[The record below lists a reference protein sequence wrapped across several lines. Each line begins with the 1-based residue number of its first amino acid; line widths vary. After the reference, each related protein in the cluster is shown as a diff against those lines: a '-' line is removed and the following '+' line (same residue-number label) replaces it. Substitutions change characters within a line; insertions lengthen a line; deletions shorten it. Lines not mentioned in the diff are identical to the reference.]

1 MQEFGPDDVPLQESH
16 LSLALYR
23 SRRELTPFAL
33 SPPSKQQRR
42 VKRNYV
48 YYSPIN
54 ITEHITPELLQSI
67 VDSLTQ
73 SRRYDGMHMTM
84 TLLFCLF

>member
-1 MQEFGPDDVPLQESH
+1 MQESH

-23 SRRELTPFAL
+23 SKRDATSRR
-33 SPPSKQQRR
+33 
-42 VKRNYV
+42 KRDFV

-67 VDSLTQ
+67 VDSLMLP
-73 SRRYDGMHMTM
+73 RRHNGKHDATHFQHIYIFSD
-84 TLLFCLF
+84 FPIFIFR